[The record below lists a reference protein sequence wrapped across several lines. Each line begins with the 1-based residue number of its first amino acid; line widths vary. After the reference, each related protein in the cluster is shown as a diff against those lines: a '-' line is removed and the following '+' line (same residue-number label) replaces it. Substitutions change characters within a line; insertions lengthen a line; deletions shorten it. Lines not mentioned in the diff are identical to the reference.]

1 MIMCEELSGNQDIR
15 DRGSGNLGIRGSGN
29 LGIRRSGN
37 LGIRRSG
44 IFNFRITGFPDIRI
58 PCPRLP
64 DIRITLIILSI
75 WLALVGF
82 AFATSQAGM
91 DIAVLG
97 AGVGARPLGMG
108 GAFTSIADNADAPY
122 WNPAGLANIK
132 NQEINTMQTRLSSDS
147 DHYYISYIY
156 PLKRGAIGISW
167 IQVALGTITRTTTTD
182 AFNEVITTGI
192 FSYFS
197 NAYMLSYGLP
207 ITPNIS
213 FGLTAK
219 YLTSDMFP
227 IAGGQAYGYSVT
239 PGFLIRFGEENVGTG
254 LVPVR
259 TATRA
264 VPTLLTVGFKI
275 DELFNEQK
283 WGTGTAEKAI
293 PKARLGISVKEPR
306 GLLAG
311 SLFAV
316 DLAQTL
322 SKSYAMEISLGY
334 EWVKDALSIRA
345 GYANS
350 AISAGAGFVS
360 GITRIDYAYVQQ
372 TSLSRENVHRVSLSG
387 KW

>member
-1 MIMCEELSGNQDIR
+1 MNNQETRYNNQI
-15 DRGSGNLGIRGSGN
+15 
-29 LGIRRSGN
+29 
-37 LGIRRSG
+37 
-44 IFNFRITGFPDIRI
+44 NFKFQFPI
-58 PCPRLP
+58 
-64 DIRITLIILSI
+64 LIIGCSLVIVS
-75 WLALVGF
+75 WLLVIPALAAG
-82 AFATSQAGM
+82 QAGT
-91 DIAVLG
+91 DIAVLES
-97 AGVGARPLGMG
+97 GVGARPLGMG
-108 GAFTSIADNADAPY
+108 GAFTAIADNADAPY

-132 NQEINTMQTRLSSDS
+132 SQEINTMQTRLSSDS
-147 DHYYISYIY
+147 DHYYVSYVY

-167 IQVALGTITRTTTTD
+167 IQVALGTITQTTTTD

-219 YLTSDMFP
+219 YLTSDMFQ

-239 PGFLIRFGEENVGTG
+239 PGALIRITG
-254 LVPVR
+254 YGLPI
-259 TATRA
+259 TM
-264 VPTLLTVGFKI
+264 GFKI
-275 DELFNEQK
+275 DELLNEQK

-293 PKARLGISVKEPR
+293 PKARMGISIKEPK

-311 SLFAV
+311 STLAM

-322 SKSYAMEISLGY
+322 SRSYATEISLGY

-345 GYANS
+345 GYADS
-350 AISAGAGFVS
+350 GLTAGAGFVS
-360 GITRIDYAYVQQ
+360 GVARLDYAYVQQ
-372 TSLSRENVHRVSLSG
+372 SSLSRDNVHRVSLSG